1 MKDYTKVKEYIRK
14 RINGNII
21 RKDLLIEKV
30 YNKFGFDAAMYTE
43 KYIGGDGG
51 MVKELIDY
59 YKYD

>member
-1 MKDYTKVKEYIRK
+1 MEDLTKVKEYVRK

-30 YNKFGFDAAMYTE
+30 YNKFGFDAAVYTE
-43 KYIGGDGG
+43 KYIGGDIE
-51 MVKELIDY
+51 MEELIDY